1 MRVFN
6 DAERLGT
13 SNQFFE
19 KFNIRHKILNLLEN
33 IMKTH
38 KLIYNNKIIDYANE
52 YEEDCTK
59 TVSVMMGDLNYFNE
73 ECIDRLSQIKKYQ
86 DLIADKER
94 YDKFDEETK
103 KMEDDRFKEN
113 DRLVK
118 TEIRVILL

>member
-19 KFNIRHKILNLLEN
+19 KFNIRHKILNLL
-33 IMKTH
+33 
-38 KLIYNNKIIDYANE
+38 YNNKIIDYANE